1 MLQILFRQY
10 LEAPQTGCV
19 FVIHLLILM
28 QTMTLNEKLIG
39 SLSQSMIRY
48 QMLIL
53 IVIDSLKLKYL
64 LMLKLI
70 QVQRYSMMLT
80 MTRML
85 IQTLMSKLILM

>member
-1 MLQILFRQY
+1 MLQILIRQY
-10 LEAPQTGCV
+10 SEAPQIGCV

-70 QVQRYSMMLT
+70 QVLRYSMMLT
-80 MTRML
+80 QMSL
-85 IQTLMSKLILM
+85 LMSEPR

>member
-10 LEAPQTGCV
+10 SEALQTGCV

-39 SLSQSMIRY
+39 SLSQSMNRY

-80 MTRML
+80 QMQR
-85 IQTLMSKLILM
+85 LMSKLKPK

>member
-10 LEAPQTGCV
+10 LEGPQIGCV

-70 QVQRYSMMLT
+70 QVLRYSMMLT
-80 MTRML
+80 QMSL
-85 IQTLMSKLILM
+85 LMSEPR

>member
-1 MLQILFRQY
+1 M
-10 LEAPQTGCV
+10 
-19 FVIHLLILM
+19 
-28 QTMTLNEKLIG
+28 N
-39 SLSQSMIRY
+39 RY

-80 MTRML
+80 QMQR
-85 IQTLMSKLILM
+85 LMSKLKPK